1 MAVREFTARD
11 GRRWRAWDVSPEAVE
26 PLTRAED
33 YLADCFRDGW
43 IVFETFDGSDKRR
56 LCPPPYAWEH
66 RSDANLED
74 LLLRAE
80 ILRPRGAVRVRG
92 DAVIPADLPPSVPL
106 DVVADIPRDVDGD
119 IDMRYLGVVRSF
131 RYPGGE
137 VWRASVVDDNPDA
150 PLVLRFSS
158 ESHTIDLTDWPND
171 WADLPSAQL
180 IALMQKGRS
189 SIERRRRER
198 PATDP
203 DDRRTDPGAR

>member
-11 GRRWRAWDVSPEAVE
+11 GRRWRAWDVSPESVE

-106 DVVADIPRDVDGD
+106 NVVADIPRDVDGD

-180 IALMQKGRS
+180 IALMEKGRS

-198 PATDP
+198 PTTDP

>member
-1 MAVREFTARD
+1 MAVREFTAQD
-11 GRRWRAWDVSPEAVE
+11 GQRWRAWDVSPEAVE

-43 IVFETFDGSDKRR
+43 VVFETLDGSGKRR
-56 LCPPPYAWEH
+56 LCPPPYGWEH

-74 LLLRAE
+74 LLDRAE
-80 ILRPRGAVRVRG
+80 ILLPRGEVRVRG
-92 DAVIPADLPPSVPL
+92 DEVIPADLPPTVPTE
-106 DVVADIPRDVDGD
+106 VVADIPRDVDGD
-119 IDMRYLGVVRSF
+119 IDMRYLGVIRSF

-171 WADLPSAQL
+171 WADMTNAQL
-180 IALMQKGRS
+180 IALMQRGRS

-198 PATDP
+198 PPPGP
-203 DDRRTDPGAR
+203 DDHPSDPGAR

>member
-43 IVFETFDGSDKRR
+43 VVFETVDGSDKRR

-74 LLLRAE
+74 LLDRAE
-80 ILRPRGAVRVRG
+80 ILRPRGQVRVRG
-92 DAVIPADLPPSVPL
+92 EEIIPADLPPSVP
-106 DVVADIPRDVDGD
+106 VEVAADIPRDLEGD

-137 VWRASVVDDNPDA
+137 VWRASVVEDNPDV

-171 WADLPSAQL
+171 WADMDNAQL
-180 IALMQKGRS
+180 IALMEKGRS
-189 SIERRRRER
+189 SVERRRRER
-198 PATDP
+198 PPGDP
-203 DDRRTDPGAR
+203 DDHHPGSGAR

>member
-1 MAVREFTARD
+1 MAVREFTAGD
-11 GRRWRAWDVSPEAVE
+11 GRRWRAWDVSPDAVE

-43 IVFETFDGSDKRR
+43 VVFETVDGRDKRR

-74 LLLRAE
+74 LLERAE
-80 ILRPRGAVRVRG
+80 VLRPRGGVRIRG
-92 DAVIPADLPPSVPL
+92 DEVIPADLPPSVPAQ
-106 DVVADIPRDVDGD
+106 VVADIPRDVDGD

-137 VWRASVVDDNPDA
+137 VWRASVVDDNPDV

-158 ESHTIDLTDWPND
+158 ESHSIDLTDWPTD
-171 WADLPSAQL
+171 WADMPNAQL
-180 IALMQKGRS
+180 VALMQKGRS
-189 SIERRRRER
+189 SVERRRRER
-198 PATDP
+198 PPADP
-203 DDRRTDPGAR
+203 GDDRTDSGAR